1 MRFAGSTA
9 ASRLSRG
16 RSALGLFAAVWLNL
30 ALQPCAMAFE
40 TPQGPVCPHC
50 PPAHEQAMPAHHS
63 HDTAGMHCM
72 SLHAGCSDLGGVSVD
87 HRGDLPKIKQPGEL
101 PALIMGDYPEPRIE
115 AVRYLPQ
122 PVNPRDGP
130 ATAPPRNVLF
140 CVYLK

>member
-1 MRFAGSTA
+1 MRFTGPTA

-30 ALQPCAMAFE
+30 VLQPCAMAFE
-40 TPQGPVCPHC
+40 TPRGPVCPNC
-50 PPAHEQAMPAHHS
+50 PPAHEQTMPAHHS
-63 HDTAGMHCM
+63 HAAAGMHCAT
-72 SLHAGCSDLGGVSVD
+72 LHVGCGGLGGVSVD
-87 HRGDLPKIKQPGEL
+87 NRGDLPKIKQPGEL
-101 PALIMGDYPEPRIE
+101 PALIIGDFPEPRIE

>member
-1 MRFAGSTA
+1 MRFTDSTA

-16 RSALGLFAAVWLNL
+16 RNALGLFAAVWLNL
-30 ALQPCAMAFE
+30 VLQPCAMAFE
-40 TPQGPVCPHC
+40 TPQGPVCPNC
-50 PPAHEQAMPAHHS
+50 PPAHEQPMPAHHF
-63 HDTAGMHCM
+63 HDTAGMHCA
-72 SLHAGCSDLGGVSVD
+72 SLHAGCGELGGVSVD
-87 HRGDLPKIKQPGEL
+87 NRGDLPKIKLPGEL

-115 AVRYLPQ
+115 AARYLPQ